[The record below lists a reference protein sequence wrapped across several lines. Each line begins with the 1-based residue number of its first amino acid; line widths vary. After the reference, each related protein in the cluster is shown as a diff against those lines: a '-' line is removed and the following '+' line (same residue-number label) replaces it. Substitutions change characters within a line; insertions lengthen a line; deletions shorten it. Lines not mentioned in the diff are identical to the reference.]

1 MVYLA
6 LSYDHRLVDGAD
18 AARFLTTIKQ
28 RLEDGAFEAD
38 LGVDKQV
45 RIAVTGSTGLI
56 GTALVSQLHAAG
68 HDVVRLVRRPPRA
81 ADEISWDPSNGSVDV
96 GQLQGVDGAVNLAG
110 AGIGDHRWTRSYQE
124 ILVSSRVDSTR
135 TLAEALASLDPL
147 PSGPRLRVR
156 RRAST
161 VIAVTRSSP
170 RMPPPAE
177 GSSRIVAQAWE
188 AAASPATDA
197 GIRVVTARTGIVLS
211 PDGGALARMLPLARL
226 GLGGPLGSGD
236 QWWPWITLADEVRA
250 LEFLLDQD
258 LTGPVNLTA
267 PQPVRNA
274 AVAAALGTA
283 LNRPA
288 LLRAPAFALRALL
301 GQFADDML
309 ASQRVLPSRLLD
321 AGFGFGQRTIEQA
334 ASWALRR

>member
-1 MVYLA
+1 M
-6 LSYDHRLVDGAD
+6 
-18 AARFLTTIKQ
+18 
-28 RLEDGAFEAD
+28 
-38 LGVDKQV
+38 

-96 GQLQGVDGAVNLAG
+96 GQLQGVEGAVNLAG
-110 AGIGDHRWTRSYQE
+110 AGIGDRRWTSSYQE
-124 ILVSSRVDSTR
+124 LLVSSRVDSTR

-147 PSGPRLRVR
+147 PRVLVSGSAVGFYGDRGDEVLTED
-156 RRAST
+156 ASPGRGFLADLT
-161 VIAVTRSSP
+161 
-170 RMPPPAE
+170 
-177 GSSRIVAQAWE
+177 QAWE